1 MKGMQMQMPDISLK
15 REYVIRLPVA
25 ILRYQRKRTRYASE
39 RVRERREAI
48 RLCRFPLFRLYVLNK
63 RGEGKKRH
71 R

>member
-39 RVRERREAI
+39 RVRERDAKP
-48 RLCRFPLFRLYVLNK
+48 FAYAGSPSSAYMS
-63 RGEGKKRH
+63 
-71 R
+71 